1 MTRDIV
7 QIPSP
12 VLRERS
18 LPVENPLDPEIQTLI
33 ADMKDSCSAVE
44 GIGLA
49 APQLGVSKR
58 VIIIN
63 YPQGSPYG
71 LINPE
76 LVWKSTGTTLLE
88 EGCLS
93 IPDIVVAVTR
103 PKKVKVQ
110 ALNEQGQAIEIV
122 AEDLLA
128 KILQHEIDHLNGVL
142 ITDYAEGTP
151 KNPKAPPQETE
162 SLLKV

>member
-1 MTRDIV
+1 M

-33 ADMKDSCSAVE
+33 VDMKDSCTAAE

-49 APQLGVSKR
+49 APQLGVRKR

-71 LINPE
+71 LMNPE
-76 LVWKSTGTTLLE
+76 LVWASAGTTLLE

-93 IPDIVVAVTR
+93 IPDIVVGVTR

-110 ALNEQGQAIEIV
+110 ALNEQGQPTEIV
-122 AEDLLA
+122 AENLLA

-142 ITDYAEGTP
+142 ITDHGASTAKKPKDTSTPQGTLV
-151 KNPKAPPQETE
+151 NA
-162 SLLKV
+162 

>member
-1 MTRDIV
+1 MVRPIV
-7 QIPSP
+7 RIPDP
-12 VLRERS
+12 VLRQRAM
-18 LPVENPLDPEIQTLI
+18 PVERPLDPEIQALI
-33 ADMKDSCSAVE
+33 ADMKDSCSAAE

-76 LVWKSTGTTLLE
+76 LVWKSSGTTLLE

-93 IPDIVVAVTR
+93 IPDIVVGVTR
-103 PKKVKVQ
+103 PKKVKVR
-110 ALNEQGQAIEIV
+110 ALNEQGQSIEIT
-122 AEDLLA
+122 ADDLLA

-142 ITDYAEGTP
+142 ITDHGQSSP
-151 KNPKAPPQETE
+151 KKP
-162 SLLKV
+162 